1 MKIDTEVKIT
11 ANSRETGNNNNNN
24 NNNLIALLLVQR
36 KGMYVCTIAH
46 VSIVYLFST
55 HYNNSCYLLK
65 DCVYV
70 FIGVWYYKYKCM
82 YVLAIHLNDSG
93 KL

>member
-11 ANSRETGNNNNNN
+11 TNSRETGNNNNN

-46 VSIVYLFST
+46 VSIAIF
-55 HYNNSCYLLK
+55 NSLQ
-65 DCVYV
+65 
-70 FIGVWYYKYKCM
+70 
-82 YVLAIHLNDSG
+82 
-93 KL
+93 

>member
-11 ANSRETGNNNNNN
+11 ANSRETGNN

-46 VSIVYLFST
+46 VSIAIF
-55 HYNNSCYLLK
+55 NSLQ
-65 DCVYV
+65 
-70 FIGVWYYKYKCM
+70 
-82 YVLAIHLNDSG
+82 
-93 KL
+93 

>member
-11 ANSRETGNNNNNN
+11 ANSRETGNNNN

-46 VSIVYLFST
+46 VSIAIF
-55 HYNNSCYLLK
+55 NSLQ
-65 DCVYV
+65 
-70 FIGVWYYKYKCM
+70 
-82 YVLAIHLNDSG
+82 
-93 KL
+93 